1 MLAMYGLFKKKH
13 IVSAFKYLV
22 ILLLIVVLIFP
33 IYWMVV
39 SSFQR
44 TDHLMN
50 LPPQFWPRN
59 IFISNYTKIF
69 SNAVYLTYFKNS
81 FITAAGTVLVVL
93 LISIP
98 TGYAFSR
105 YHFFGK
111 NVILTSIL
119 TVQMFPIVV
128 ILMSLYT
135 FYMKWK
141 LLNTYRGL
149 ILADTTFALPL
160 TVMLMKAFFDTL
172 PRSLDD
178 AASIDGAGRLHTLVT
193 ILLPLTLPSL
203 VAVGCYTFL
212 NTWDDFLMALVI
224 MQRDSMKTLTVG
236 LAQSFLGEYSNDYG
250 ALMAFSVA
258 GSLPIVLL
266 FVFFQKYMISGLTT
280 GAVKG

>member
-1 MLAMYGLFKKKH
+1 MFGLLKKKH
-13 IVSAFKYLV
+13 MELLFKYL
-22 ILLLIVVLIFP
+22 IIILLIVVLIFP
-33 IYWMVV
+33 VYWMLI

-44 TDHLMN
+44 TDRLMN
-50 LPPQFWPRN
+50 LPPQFWPQN
-59 IFISNYTKIF
+59 FYFHNYIKIF
-69 SNAVYLTYFKNS
+69 SNMVYLTYFKNS
-81 FITAAGTVLVVL
+81 FITSAGTVLVVL
-93 LISIP
+93 LISVP

-105 YHFFGK
+105 YRFFGR
-111 NVILTSIL
+111 NAILTSIM

-135 FYMKWK
+135 FYLRWHM
-141 LLNTYRGL
+141 LNTYRGL

-172 PRSLDD
+172 PKSLDD
-178 AASIDGAGRLHTLVT
+178 AASIDGAGRIHTLVA

-224 MQRDSMKTLTVG
+224 MQRDNMKTLTVG

-258 GSLPIVLL
+258 GSVPIVLL